1 MVQLP
6 AKFSQQR
13 KCHDIR
19 GGDDDMADRI
29 RQDVDDIGS
38 ADQLLR
44 YALAGQLERVHRR
57 RGFSQGEIA
66 QGAGLSARGGTR
78 SAGSAIS
85 RDLQNGGPPLA
96 EHLPKLDEIIGAL
109 SSPELIDT
117 GTLSS
122 LALRLSRKPGAI
134 AGSSP
139 LGARI
144 PPSWTSKILADQ
156 PRDEVEVLLQAS
168 ALLSEFIPVGNMGTA
183 NTSIIQERY
192 SKELNLLVNQ
202 LIVTSIAPPTSRNLD
217 AQILLGMLGRYALE
231 PMMKRLDSQV
241 RYSPMGF
248 RVWRAITKLVMVAE
262 GSEHADTLANWV
274 RELIADS
281 ERLRHFSLY
290 PGGGL
295 DLELAIIVPAAWSPP
310 GDDWVNDALLARARN
325 WRATLRERGTAAMGV
340 WQRAVGQGRA
350 ERNQAKENL
359 RRLIPEFRDP
369 VERPELRLGLGWLA
383 ATLEQVI
390 DAEVAVCNEWPEV
403 DEEWFR
409 HVQAAA
415 DELGRLDI
423 PEHLAD
429 GTKNLFRHMILQNA
443 GVHRREAIET
453 VVTSGWTKPV
463 AMALSSLLRTER
475 DEAWVRIRAEVA
487 LGSLQRHNQSVET
500 DLANACEHAY
510 RNLQRGESVPGGV
523 PRADLTE
530 MHASLFAV
538 GDCFG
543 VTGAEEQA
551 MKAREKLRHIL
562 IDVATAQG
570 ERAKM
575 LRRPARA
582 VAYLLT
588 ATAQPTDP
596 GSKDLSQDLL
606 EKMSRYPDPSTARL
620 SRWALSFRFAHEGK
634 IRPFLAA
641 ADHAGHDDIPWSE

>member
-1 MVQLP
+1 
-6 AKFSQQR
+6 
-13 KCHDIR
+13 
-19 GGDDDMADRI
+19 MADRI
-29 RQDVDDIGS
+29 RHNVDDIGS
-38 ADQLLR
+38 SDQLLR
-44 YALAGQLERVHRR
+44 FALAGQLERLQRR
-57 RGFSQGEIA
+57 RNFSSGEIA
-66 QGAGLSARGGTR
+66 RGADLGRSSR
-78 SAGSAIS
+78 SAGSALS
-85 RDLQNGGPPLA
+85 RDLQNGGLNR

-109 SSPELIDT
+109 SPDPNDT

-122 LALRLSRKPGAI
+122 LALRLSMGPSGAI
-134 AGSSP
+134 SRSGS
-139 LGARI
+139 LVARI

-156 PRDEVEVLLQAS
+156 PGDEIGVLLQAS
-168 ALLSEFIPVGNMGTA
+168 ALLSEFIPVARMGTA

-192 SKELNLLVNQ
+192 REGELDLLVSR
-202 LIVTSIAPPTSRNLD
+202 LILASIAPPTSRNLD
-217 AQILLGMLGRYALE
+217 AQILLGMLGSYALE
-231 PMMKRLDSQV
+231 PMMNRLDSQV

-248 RVWRAITKLVMVAE
+248 RVWRAITKLVMVAAAE
-262 GSEHADTLANWV
+262 GSEHTDTLANWV
-274 RELIADS
+274 RQLIDAS
-281 ERLRHFSLY
+281 EVLRHYSLY

-295 DLELAIIVPAAWSPP
+295 DVELALAVPAAWSPP
-310 GDDWVNDALLARARN
+310 QDDWVNDALLARARN
-325 WRATLRERGTAAMGV
+325 RRATLRERCTAAMGV
-340 WQRAVGQGRA
+340 WQRAVVQGRG

-359 RRLIPEFRDP
+359 RGLIADFKDP
-369 VERPELRLGLGWLA
+369 VERPDLKLGLGWLA

-415 DELGRLDI
+415 DELGRFDI
-423 PEHLAD
+423 PDHLVN
-429 GTKNLFRHMILQNA
+429 GTKSLFRHMILQNA

-463 AMALSSLLRTER
+463 AMALSSLLRNER
-475 DEAWVRIRAEVA
+475 DEAWVRIRAEAA
-487 LGSLQRHNQSVET
+487 LGSLRRHNPSVET

-510 RNLQRGESVPGGV
+510 KNLQRGETAPGGV

-551 MKAREKLRHIL
+551 RKAREKLRHIL
-562 IDVATAQG
+562 IDVATAEG
-570 ERAKM
+570 TRAEM

-582 VAYLLT
+582 AAYLLT
-588 ATAQPTDP
+588 ATAQPADP
-596 GSKDLSQDLL
+596 GSKDLSQELL

-620 SRWALSFRFAHEGK
+620 SRWALSFRFAPDGG

-641 ADHAGHDDIPWSE
+641 AEYAEHDDIPWTE